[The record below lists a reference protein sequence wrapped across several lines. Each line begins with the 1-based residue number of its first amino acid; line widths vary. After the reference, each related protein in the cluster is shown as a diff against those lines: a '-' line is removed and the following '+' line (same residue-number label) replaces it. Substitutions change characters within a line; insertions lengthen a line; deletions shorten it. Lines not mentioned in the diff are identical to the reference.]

1 MKLVK
6 ACGVFPAGRCFLSY
20 RRIRRTRPNIALMPD
35 PFSRLGRIFDAMR
48 AVKAALP
55 LKRAIDVLHR
65 LIFLPVLPH
74 LFHGDLTPEQIK
86 L

>member
-6 ACGVFPAGRCFLSY
+6 ACGVFPASRCFLTH
-20 RRIRRTRPNIALMPD
+20 RRIRRARPNIALMPD
-35 PFSRLGRIFDAMR
+35 PFPRLRRIFDTMR
-48 AVKAALP
+48 AVKAALS

>member
-6 ACGVFPAGRCFLSY
+6 ACGVFPASRCFLTH
-20 RRIRRTRPNIALMPD
+20 RRIRRTRPNIALVSD
-35 PFSRLGRIFDAMR
+35 SFSRLGRIFDTMR
-48 AVKAALP
+48 AMKAALP

-65 LIFLPVLPH
+65 LIFLPVLLH